1 MESKLGAQGSLDPKL
16 LGMLTLMQIL
26 QLISKLKVLQGVV
39 LFGYNGYWWSQM
51 SWICRFFF
59 FLIANKAIGAYT
71 FLVPWSSEV

>member
-39 LFGYNGYWWSQM
+39 LFDYNGDWWSQM
-51 SWICRFFF
+51 SWMCRFFF
-59 FLIANKAIGAYT
+59 F
-71 FLVPWSSEV
+71 FF